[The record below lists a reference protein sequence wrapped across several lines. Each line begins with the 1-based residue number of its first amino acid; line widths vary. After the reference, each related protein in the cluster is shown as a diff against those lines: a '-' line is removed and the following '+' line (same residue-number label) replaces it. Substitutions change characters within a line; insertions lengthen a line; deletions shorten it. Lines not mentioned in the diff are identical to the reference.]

1 MAKSE
6 DIIQLAMQRLVN
18 TGEKDTRPAAR
29 RAAIGVVTD
38 LSDVT
43 TASCHTDDELLDLAI
58 SAVGEYAAASDRLG
72 AYDQVLAKLDG
83 AGCDRR
89 RAYHILRRLANEV
102 DSMLQRNDAERSGS

>member
-6 DIIQLAMQRLVN
+6 DIIQRAMRRLAV
-18 TGEKDTRPAAR
+18 GEQDIRASAR
-29 RAAIGVVTD
+29 RAATGVVTD

-58 SAVGEYAAASDRLG
+58 SAVGEYAANSDRLG
-72 AYDQVLAKLDG
+72 AYDQVLAELDG
-83 AGCDRR
+83 AGCDRH

-102 DSMLQRNDAERSGS
+102 DSMLRRNDAERSDS